1 MLRMIALC
9 ILALGVSSVTALAQ
23 ASPAR
28 EEKKEA
34 PKVEKKKLTDA
45 EVKKR
50 LKEKKT
56 DVAFEEIALKEA
68 LATLAK
74 AADVEIKLDEGVAGD
89 DTVSLSLKNTSV
101 ESILNMIKELLDLT
115 WEVKDGAVL
124 AKKSE
129 SK

>member
-23 ASPAR
+23 ASPA
-28 EEKKEA
+28 KE
-34 PKVEKKKLTDA
+34 
-45 EVKKR
+45 
-50 LKEKKT
+50 EKKT

-115 WEVKDGAVL
+115 WEVKNGAVL